1 MAKLMVQIDK
11 EKDLPALKAVLNQL
25 GLEYQVE
32 EDNWGEL
39 SDAEVNGIKA
49 GMEDIKAGR
58 SYTNEEA
65 SVRIANKLKQ
75 LGLNQ

>member
-1 MAKLMVQIDK
+1 MVQIDK